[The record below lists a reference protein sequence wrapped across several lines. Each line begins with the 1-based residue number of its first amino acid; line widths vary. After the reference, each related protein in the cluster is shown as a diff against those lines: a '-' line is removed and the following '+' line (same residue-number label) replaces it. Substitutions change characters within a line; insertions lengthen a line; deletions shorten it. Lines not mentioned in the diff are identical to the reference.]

1 MTDSASPENRYEWR
15 NKWALMVQRL
25 FNCKQNNYCAQVD
38 EAQEFIEQFI
48 FTMQKAQQE
57 ILLNEE
63 DVEFEI
69 ANAGLDNMSVLF
81 SELFLLGIHVLGEE
95 EAKQRITNAIN
106 SEKGFDFRP

>member
-1 MTDSASPENRYEWR
+1 MTESASPENRHEWR
-15 NKWALMVQRL
+15 NKWTLMVQRL
-25 FNCKQNNYCAQVD
+25 FDFKQDNSYCAQVD

-95 EAKQRITNAIN
+95 EV
-106 SEKGFDFRP
+106 D